1 MDINKRSRAELKQY
15 FVKNAIPTEKQF
27 ADLIDGLMSLKD
39 DGITKLAG
47 NPLCIEASGDDT
59 SQKKILHLYNSFSDT
74 DPTWVLSLNPRQDPS
89 KPDTAKAG
97 LNISDS
103 AGNSRLFIDKTSGN
117 VGIGTISPTVKLDV
131 AGTVRANR
139 FTSDN
144 ALALNDYTTVNPSSN
159 VYLYSPPND
168 RDAWIYLDS
177 AGTFSNWGI
186 YHRQI
191 DSSVNGLPSNAI
203 GFVGASRLQAYINLG
218 DGSAYHANRLGIG
231 TTDPQGMLDVRVP
244 GTADGWDR
252 FVVNTTSAWGD
263 GANQFVTIGAG
274 GSTGIMIWN
283 PHIPWIAAEGRASI
297 RYGRSGG
304 VSSGAWWDAGVRAGN
319 AFSIALN
326 GGDHK
331 LWIEPDGRVK
341 IPGRLDVSVG
351 AAIQSIGICT
361 QIHGATTY
369 PYETIQMDPSTNLRI
384 WFGRT
389 ERFYFGHNGDM
400 AIEGAWFKM
409 RGAGDEQPYLGADGL
424 GSDVQIGSTNPA
436 VTGLAA
442 YNTVSGYMHFYCFK
456 LHETSDERMKESIET
471 IDGSLE
477 KILRLRCVSYNW
489 RNDDQR
495 DIKQRNIGLIAQ
507 EVRQIVP
514 EAVSET
520 RGLLS
525 ISYNSIT
532 ALLVNAVQE
541 QQRQIDELRT
551 LVNKQVG

>member
-117 VGIGTISPTVKLDV
+117 IGLGTIEPTAKLEIVGDLRVSVGSIRFNYQNCQLINLWQEVYGMGVQGNTTYFRTFKHFAFHAGGKHDGGELNPGGGTLQMCIKDGRVGIGT
-131 AGTVRANR
+131 A
-139 FTSDN
+139 
-144 ALALNDYTTVNPSSN
+144 
-159 VYLYSPPND
+159 
-168 RDAWIYLDS
+168 
-177 AGTFSNWGI
+177 
-186 YHRQI
+186 
-191 DSSVNGLPSNAI
+191 
-203 GFVGASRLQAYINLG
+203 
-218 DGSAYHANRLGIG
+218 
-231 TTDPQGMLDVRVP
+231 DPQGMLDVRVP
-244 GTADGWDR
+244 GATGGWDR
-252 FVVNTTSAWGD
+252 FLVTLSTAWGD
-263 GANQFVTIGAG
+263 GANQYVTITGGAG
-274 GSTGIMIWN
+274 TMIWN
-283 PHIPWIAAEGRASI
+283 PHIPWFAAEGRASI

-304 VSSGAWWDAGVRAGN
+304 VSSGAWWDAGVRGGN

-331 LWIEPDGRVK
+331 LWLDADGSVKLGGGVTVGSLYSKGDIELGGNLKVGGRMHITGDEACFLLHKSGTIISKAWGGNGNLTIEGTATV
-341 IPGRLDVSVG
+341 GGELSVVG
-351 AAIQSIGICT
+351 AWV
-361 QIHGATTY
+361 
-369 PYETIQMDPSTNLRI
+369 RV
-384 WFGRT
+384 
-389 ERFYFGHNGDM
+389 
-400 AIEGAWFKM
+400 
-409 RGAGDEQPYLGADGL
+409 RGAGNEQAVVGGDG
-424 GSDVQIGSTNPA
+424 GGNDVHIGSMNA
-436 VTGLAA
+436 ACASVIA
-442 YNTVSGYMHFYCFK
+442 YNSATGTAMNFTCLK
-456 LHETSDERMKESIET
+456 LFESSDERLKENIET
-471 IDGSLE
+471 LDGSLG
-477 KILRLRCVSYNW
+477 KILQLRCVVYNW
-489 RNDDQR
+489 KIDNRTDTRLKD
-495 DIKQRNIGLIAQ
+495 IGLVAQ

-532 ALLVNAVQE
+532 ALLINAVQE

-551 LVNKQVG
+551 LVNKRVG